1 VESITNGKKRKRVRA
16 ETWVKLSIKPDE
28 VKQTP
33 KDVVTQLTEE
43 NEDLRKTID
52 EKAANLYWKM
62 KEELTDRVKNFTQ
75 VGDKQQRRHLTQ
87 IQLVVSFVFIITD
100 NFATTGKFTCRFNY
114 YKYFSHL
121 ILIIT
126 YWLPLFVPL
135 KDKKLKMHCGLQKL
149 IVYCQNLCC

>member
-1 VESITNGKKRKRVRA
+1 M
-16 ETWVKLSIKPDE
+16 KLSIKPDE

-43 NEDLRKTID
+43 NEDLHKTID

-62 KEELTDRVKNFTQ
+62 KEELTHRVKKFTQ
-75 VGDKQQRRHLTQ
+75 MGDKQQRRHLTQ

-100 NFATTGKFTCRFNY
+100 NFAASAKLTCRFNY
-114 YKYFSHL
+114 YKFFPHL

-126 YWLPLFVPL
+126 YWLPSFVSL
-135 KDKKLKMHCGLQKL
+135 KDKKLKMHYGLQKL
-149 IVYCQNLCC
+149 IIYCQNICY